1 MNATEIPVAQQ
12 LQCIQGSR
20 HLIGVSWSE
29 LERGSGIVSN
39 CLLNPP
45 RTPSLLIMIN
55 YFSLKHLMV
64 RLDVLKVM
72 KLMKLK

>member
-20 HLIGVSWSE
+20 HLIGVLDSE

-45 RTPSLLIMIN
+45 RTPSHN
-55 YFSLKHLMV
+55 
-64 RLDVLKVM
+64 D
-72 KLMKLK
+72 KLFFIKTPDG